1 MDSYAC
7 GPEIGLTEKTTA
19 AAGRDRRAVAE
30 RDALV
35 VRHQRI
41 RLTWQHLAEHAE
53 RIARGLVGL
62 GLLAGAKSRIK
73 ALFLSAQDERT
84 NYRAILKETGNAPD
98 QVIYLGEESWARML
112 TNGCD
117 LKSRV
122 QSADEI
128 ANMQYTPGTAGTPK
142 GVLLTLTHRN
152 LVNNARISASGL
164 RLTESDRICLPVP
177 MYPCFGCSIGTMV
190 ALNTGACLV
199 MPAPRFDALATM
211 EAVQEERCTA
221 LYGVPTMF
229 IAQLQHPAFSRF
241 DFTSLRTGVIH
252 ASEDRGGPGDGLA
265 GR

>member
-164 RLTESDRICLPVP
+164 RLTESDP
-177 MYPCFGCSIGTMV
+177 S
-190 ALNTGACLV
+190 ACLCRCIPV
-199 MPAPRFDALATM
+199 LDVASAPWWLSTP
-211 EAVQEERCTA
+211 E
-221 LYGVPTMF
+221 
-229 IAQLQHPAFSRF
+229 
-241 DFTSLRTGVIH
+241 H
-252 ASEDRGGPGDGLA
+252 AS
-265 GR
+265 